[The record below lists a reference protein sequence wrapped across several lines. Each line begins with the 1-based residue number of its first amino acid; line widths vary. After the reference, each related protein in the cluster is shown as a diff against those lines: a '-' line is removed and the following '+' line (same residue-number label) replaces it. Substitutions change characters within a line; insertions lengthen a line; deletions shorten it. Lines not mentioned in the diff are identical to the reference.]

1 MATGYRDA
9 HDFAADRTMY
19 PRGCNSR
26 IKLFSAL
33 SPMMNYYQLK
43 GMYFFLFLSINPDL
57 TLFLRRLLLTYE
69 RILIVSDR

>member
-33 SPMMNYYQLK
+33 SPMMNYFQLK